1 MQTIYKLHITSVA
14 GVNSVVPGDH
24 FYPGSVLFAKS
35 TPYKAFTGADPGF
48 LDGGFKFTRAGGG
61 GGGGVGG
68 CWGVDLFILHDYL

>member
-14 GVNSVVPGDH
+14 GGCFYSANSVVPGDH

-48 LDGGFKFTRAGGG
+48 LDRGFKFTK
-61 GGGGVGG
+61 GGGGVRF
-68 CWGVDLFILHDYL
+68 VNFT